1 MFIYSTVL
9 KRLKRETKSK
19 VATNLQRDLGI
30 DAEGEV
36 VVDDIERQ
44 VVLAAFIRWRTIQ
57 IPVNL
62 QHPTIHLKNRHLKS
76 HKEKMADAKS
86 TPA

>member
-19 VATNLQRDLGI
+19 VATNLQCDLGI

-36 VVDDIERQ
+36 VVDDIQRQ
-44 VVLAAFIRWRTIQ
+44 VVLAAFIR
-57 IPVNL
+57 
-62 QHPTIHLKNRHLKS
+62 
-76 HKEKMADAKS
+76 
-86 TPA
+86 